1 MVFGK
6 NYFNIDSEKL
16 LQVSFDAI
24 QDGISILDTDL
35 TIIRVNK
42 VMEKWYS
49 PAMPIPGKKCYQA
62 YHSFDKPCSNC
73 PTLQTINTGKPAVEI
88 VPLTQEGR
96 QTGWLE
102 LFTYPLKDEHD
113 NTVGVVEYV
122 RDITKRKKLEQ
133 LLENST
139 EWYRTIAEDIPV
151 LVHRL
156 SRDMR
161 FTFVNDAYCNFYGAS
176 SADIID
182 KEVFEFVPPEN
193 RSLVKEA
200 LLSLTPENPIQ
211 RHEHTNISGDGEA
224 RWIKWTNRALFDEEG
239 KVKEYLCVGED
250 ITEQKKA
257 VTELRA
263 SEKRNR
269 ALVDALPDMLF
280 LYSGDGIYLDVQTK
294 NDLQLSEEGRQ
305 LYRNN
310 FLIGSRIKEVMK
322 PAIAEVVLLGIEE
335 TLRVGS
341 LNFLEYSY
349 SIDGQRHYFEARM
362 VPVADNE
369 VLSIVR
375 DITERKEAEAKLNYQ
390 LEFEKMIAEISSAFV
405 GATGSNIDKAID
417 HALELSG
424 EFFSADRSYICRFSE
439 DGLHMDNTHEWCAEE
454 VPSMKRRNQGF
465 LLENTPWWAVQLK
478 RQDYV
483 YVPDVEALPP
493 EAEKDKIDFQIE
505 GTKSF
510 LTIPLVKEGITIGIF
525 GFKMVKKNRL
535 SEHQIAL
542 LKVVAEIIAGAII
555 KHETE
560 VALKK
565 SEERY
570 RDILDT
576 MEEAYYEADL
586 KGNIVFSNDA
596 GLKLFGGYSKEV
608 AQGISYKLIYKDPK
622 QAYEAFNKVFITGK
636 PDKGLVL
643 EMIRK
648 DGSTFYGEI
657 SIALL
662 KDSEGYVKGF
672 KGIGKDVTERIE
684 NEKRLQYLSMHD
696 HLTNIYNRTFFET
709 ELARLDKSREYPV
722 TIISADLDGLKL
734 INDTMGHEAGD
745 KLLQG
750 CALVLRKS
758 LRNSDIL
765 ARVGGDEFSAILP
778 GTDKKTG
785 ETVVRRIRQNVN
797 KYNQKNK
804 ELLLGISLGVA
815 TAEKIDYSLSDLF
828 KRADDMMYRDK
839 LYSSTSSRSKIV
851 QSLLAA
857 LAERDYITE
866 GHARRLEELCRAVGE
881 KIELSSHQLS
891 DLALLAQVHDL
902 GKVGIPDTIL
912 FKPGPLNEE
921 EWEIMRGH
929 PEKGFRIASS
939 SPDLSGVAELILKHH
954 ERCDGKGY
962 PLGLK
967 GTQIPVECRILAM
980 VDAFDAMISQ
990 RPYNK
995 TKTPEEA
1002 IKEIE
1007 TCAGSQFDPN
1017 LVPVF
1022 LTILKELTSLN
1033 VET

>member
-1 MVFGK
+1 MTTNK
-6 NYFNIDSEKL
+6 NSFNIDSEKL
-16 LQVSFDAI
+16 LKASFDAI

-35 TIIRVNK
+35 RILRVNK

-49 PAMPIPGKKCYQA
+49 SAMPVHGKKCYHA
-62 YHSFDKPCSNC
+62 YHDNDKPCSNC
-73 PTLQTINTGKPAVEI
+73 PALQTLNTGKPAVEV

-102 LFTYPLKDEHD
+102 LFTYPLKDEQD
-113 NTVGVVEYV
+113 KIIGVVEFA
-122 RDITKRKKLEQ
+122 RDITKSKKLKQ
-133 LLENST
+133 LIEDSS

-151 LVHRL
+151 LVTRL
-156 SRDMR
+156 SKDMR
-161 FTFVNDAYCNFYGAS
+161 FSFTNDAYCNFYGAS
-176 SADIID
+176 SADILD
-182 KEVFEFVPPEN
+182 KELLEFVPPEN
-193 RSLVKEA
+193 RVLVKEA
-200 LLSLTPENPIQ
+200 LLSLTPEKSIQ
-211 RHEHTNISGDGEA
+211 RHEHVNISEMGEA
-224 RWIKWTNRALFDEEG
+224 RWVKWTNRALFDEESN
-239 KVKEYLCVGED
+239 VKEYLCVGED

-257 VTELRA
+257 ETELRS

-269 ALVDALPDMLF
+269 ALVEALPDMLF
-280 LYSGDGIYLDVQTK
+280 LYSRDGIYLDVQVK
-294 NDLQLSEEGRQ
+294 DDSQLSKTGYQLHEG
-305 LYRNN
+305 NN
-310 FLIGSRIKEVMK
+310 LVGSKVKDIME
-322 PAIAEVVLLGIEE
+322 PAIAEVIISGIEK
-335 TLRVGS
+335 TLSSGG
-341 LNFLEYSY
+341 LNLFEYSY
-349 SIDGQRHYFEARM
+349 GINSKPHYFEARM

-375 DITERKEAEAKLNYQ
+375 DITEGKEAEAKLSYQ
-390 LEFEKMIAEISSAFV
+390 LKFEKMIAEISSVFV
-405 GATGSNIDKAID
+405 GAAGSNIDKGIN

-424 EFFSADRSYICRFSE
+424 KFFGADRSYVCRFSK
-439 DGLHMDNTHEWCAEE
+439 DGLSMDNTHEWCAKGIS
-454 VPSMKRRNQGF
+454 SMKERNQGF
-465 LLENTPWWAVQLK
+465 SLENAPWWAAQLK

-483 YVPDVEALPP
+483 YVPDVETLPP
-493 EAEKDKIDFQIE
+493 EAEKDKIDFRIE

-510 LTIPLVKEGITIGIF
+510 LTIPLIKEGMTIGVF

-535 SEHQIAL
+535 TEHQIAL

-560 VALKK
+560 IALKQ

-576 MEEAYYEADL
+576 MEEAYYETDL
-586 KGNIVFSNDA
+586 KGNIVFFNDA
-596 GLKLFGGYSKEV
+596 GLKLFGSYSEKE
-608 AQGISYKLIYKDPK
+608 ARGINYKLVCKDQK
-622 QAYEAFNKVFITGK
+622 QACEAFNKVFITGK

-643 EMIRK
+643 EMLRK
-648 DGSTFYGEI
+648 DGSIFYGEI
-657 SIALL
+657 SVALL
-662 KDSEGYVKGF
+662 KDSDGYVKGF

-696 HLTNIYNRTFFET
+696 QLTGIYNRTFFEA
-709 ELARLDKSREYPV
+709 ELFRLDKSREYPV

-750 CALVLRKS
+750 CALVLQKS

-765 ARVGGDEFSAILP
+765 ARFGGDEFSAILP

-785 ETVVRRIRQNVN
+785 EAVIRRIRKSVN
-797 KYNQKNK
+797 SYNQKNK
-804 ELLLGISLGVA
+804 ELPLGISLGVA
-815 TAEKIDYSLSDLF
+815 TAEKTDYSLSDLF
-828 KRADDMMYRDK
+828 KRADDIMYRDK

-881 KIELSSHQLS
+881 KLELSSHQLS

-939 SPDLSGVAELILKHH
+939 SPDLAKVAELILKHH
-954 ERCDGKGY
+954 ERWDGKGY
-962 PLGLK
+962 PLNLK
-967 GTQIPVECRILAM
+967 GTEIPVECRILAM
-980 VDAFDAMISQ
+980 VDAYDAMTSQ

-1022 LTILKELTSLN
+1022 LAILEELTSFN
-1033 VET
+1033 V